1 MRKNGVISKVPA
13 TKLEGDAR
21 NHYEEIMEVLVKD
34 KVIKKIDIPII
45 ESACEVYAQYQSM
58 LESEDPS
65 KSLPFLKAYLSI
77 MEKYGATE
85 KARHSMQMERE
96 ATKRDSDGNDLL
108 KEFKVRNGGI

>member
-13 TKLEGDAR
+13 TRLEGDAR
-21 NHYEEIMEVLVKD
+21 NHYQEIMEVLVKD
-34 KVIKKIDIPII
+34 KVVKKIDIPII

-85 KARHSMQMERE
+85 KARHSKKIERK
-96 ATKRDSDGNDLL
+96 AKRRDSDSNDLL